1 MFSSESGRPSR
12 SSITCVGSRERVA
25 AVERIKDDVDAPLHH
40 RPQTFDRARRHGLEK
55 QRLEAIMIVVVAVEE
70 PAVIVLD
77 DVAEPRIASTEPAPY
92 FTADFYISTD
102 SLLRNYRSVDT

>member
-77 DVAEPRIASTEPAPY
+77 DVAEPRGAGSRQVRIERLDPVDAQVWPGRSPKRGAP
-92 FTADFYISTD
+92 
-102 SLLRNYRSVDT
+102 

>member
-70 PAVIVLD
+70 PAV
-77 DVAEPRIASTEPAPY
+77 RASSYDTRDCSAFASASQKSYARWQDALRTLWLRCLRY
-92 FTADFYISTD
+92 F
-102 SLLRNYRSVDT
+102 

>member
-40 RPQTFDRARRHGLEK
+40 RPQTFDRARHGLEK

-77 DVAEPRIASTEPAPY
+77 DVAESRGAGSRQGPFFR
-92 FTADFYISTD
+92 
-102 SLLRNYRSVDT
+102 